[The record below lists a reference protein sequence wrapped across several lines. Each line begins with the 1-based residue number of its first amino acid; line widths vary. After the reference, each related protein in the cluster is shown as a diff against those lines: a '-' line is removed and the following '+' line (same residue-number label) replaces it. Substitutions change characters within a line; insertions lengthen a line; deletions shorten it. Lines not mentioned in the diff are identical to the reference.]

1 MSQDIISIVE
11 VEAMADIIRTR
22 AIKVIIISIIKAQ
35 EKESNTKNPLKIS
48 ILGIKNQE
56 ETEIDLDLEAR
67 AMTQEE
73 KNISRRSL
81 ALEEVD
87 QAQDQWKWIVAIL

>member
-1 MSQDIISIVE
+1 MSQGTISIVE
-11 VEAMADIIRTR
+11 AEAVADIIRTR
-22 AIKVIIISIIKAQ
+22 AIKAIIISIIKAP
-35 EKESNTKNPLKIS
+35 EKENITKNPLKIS

-56 ETEIDLDLEAR
+56 EIDPDLEAR
-67 AMTQEE
+67 VMTQEE